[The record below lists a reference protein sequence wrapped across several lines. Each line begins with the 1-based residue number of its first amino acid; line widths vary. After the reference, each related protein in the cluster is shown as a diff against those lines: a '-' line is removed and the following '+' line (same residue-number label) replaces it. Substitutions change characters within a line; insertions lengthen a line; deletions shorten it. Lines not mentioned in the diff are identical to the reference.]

1 MASKKTKKQITK
13 VAKRIGKKVLPVME
27 KIAMAA
33 LMAKLS
39 GKGLKLAGSGRKK
52 RVVRKRK

>member
-1 MASKKTKKQITK
+1 MASKKTKKQVTK

-33 LMAKLS
+33 LMNKLS
-39 GKGLKLAGSGRKK
+39 GKGLKLAGSGKRK
-52 RVVRKRK
+52 RVVRRKR